1 VNAGQELVPRYN
13 QCQESKDH
21 HWKQAVSQKAAAA
34 VQAKRL
40 RLWIFCASHV
50 IHYQPHHNTA
60 DYAPAQNDA
69 KMQLACLQGTLMHDL
84 QVGLHVIQHAALKHI
99 APVFKSNKC
108 FLPKLHL
115 TATFP
120 QEKC

>member
-1 VNAGQELVPRYN
+1 MNAGQELVPRYD
-13 QCQESKDH
+13 QCQESKDD

-40 RLWIFCASHV
+40 RLWILSASHV

-69 KMQLACLQGTLMHDL
+69 KMQLACLQGACMH
-84 QVGLHVIQHAALKHI
+84 GLLLSNRVVANDAGGAACDTTCSTKT
-99 APVFKSNKC
+99 PVFKSSNC
-108 FLPKLHL
+108 FLPKL
-115 TATFP
+115 
-120 QEKC
+120 Q